1 MLAVTAPH
9 AGAVTGS
16 EVEAAKARVEELRRE
31 IGSERAKLS
40 ALQARSAVF
49 VERSSEAEGKLEQL
63 DAVLAEIRADLVEVA
78 AAYEAVEERL
88 NERAHIAYM
97 EGPAS
102 GLGFLLGASSFTDL
116 TDRLEFLD
124 ATTEADADLA
134 NEAVNLRNQLLRKQR
149 RQRALRAEQAEVV
162 ARERADLEEL
172 QPRLAEQQAIL
183 DAIAAKES
191 AKPKGSRAG

>member
-1 MLAVTAPH
+1 M
-9 AGAVTGS
+9 
-16 EVEAAKARVEELRRE
+16 
-31 IGSERAKLS
+31 
-40 ALQARSAVF
+40 F